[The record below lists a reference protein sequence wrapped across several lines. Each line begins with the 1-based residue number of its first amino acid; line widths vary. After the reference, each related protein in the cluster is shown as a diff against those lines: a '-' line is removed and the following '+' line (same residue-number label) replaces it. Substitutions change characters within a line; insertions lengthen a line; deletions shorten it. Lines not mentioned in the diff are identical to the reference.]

1 MTDISILIE
10 KESILMKKLTNI
22 LATLLFAVT
31 FSSIAQAGSINV
43 GVSGSLVSIDAKG
56 TEKDTDGSAD
66 TSTRTANVEHNN
78 IPVGGLFLEYE
89 SDFYGLTLGFTHTP
103 GSADVSK
110 SAKSRNDVETS
121 VTGDTTA
128 NTTARTFKAQAEV
141 ENFNSAYIELPIYQ
155 NFFVKAGL
163 AEIDVNSLETASGN
177 GGSYGNTSLDGEV
190 YGAGF
195 KGDIGDNMGFK
206 VLYQATD
213 FDTLSLTQTGNSV
226 SGESNTVTAD
236 MDIKELLFA
245 LSYKF

>member
-1 MTDISILIE
+1 
-10 KESILMKKLTNI
+10 MKKITNI
-22 LATLLFAVT
+22 LASLLFAVT
-31 FSSIAQAGSINV
+31 FSSIAQAGSFNV
-43 GVSGSLVSIDAKG
+43 GLSGSLASIDASG

-66 TSTRTANVEHNN
+66 TSTRTASVEHNN
-78 IPVGGLFLEYE
+78 IPIGGLFLEYE

-110 SAKSRNDVETS
+110 SAKQRNDVETS
-121 VTGDTTA
+121 VTSDTTA
-128 NTTARTFKAQAEV
+128 NSTARAFKAQAEV
-141 ENFNSAYIELPIYQ
+141 ENFNSAYIELPVYQ

-163 AEIDVNSLETASGN
+163 AEIDVNSLETVSGN

-206 VLYQATD
+206 VLYQVTD
-213 FDTLSLTQTGNSV
+213 FDTLSLTQSGNSV
-226 SGESNTVTAD
+226 AGESNTITAE
-236 MDIKELLFA
+236 MDISELLFA

>member
-1 MTDISILIE
+1 
-10 KESILMKKLTNI
+10 MKKLTNI

-66 TSTRTANVEHNN
+66 TSTRSANVEHNN